1 MMNEQWMERLG
12 EDLARTLER
21 MDEQIW
27 RTLKIRSGND
37 LSDINRAMDLKSVWE
52 RVIERMRYEL
62 QEDNFHVLRSMLTIV
77 VSTP

>member
-1 MMNEQWMERLG
+1 MERLG